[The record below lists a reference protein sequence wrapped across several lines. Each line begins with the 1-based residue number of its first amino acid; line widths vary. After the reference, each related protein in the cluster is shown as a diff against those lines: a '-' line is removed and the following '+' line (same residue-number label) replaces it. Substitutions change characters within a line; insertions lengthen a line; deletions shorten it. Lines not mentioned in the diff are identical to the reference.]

1 MENVMLKDKTVAW
14 PRMKTNIFR
23 VVIVALVSSMP
34 LTLLAETHDSV
45 PCSVKLKFEEDQT
58 GALAVYTLSMQVK
71 NPTMRAIETV
81 SALMYD
87 LNGASMGNTDA
98 ACRHNETLLNG
109 GDTGECSK
117 VLQIVN
123 SKLMEKLGNEM
134 WTAIVSQMTVS
145 CRRPRPLGGTSYE
158 YCDLSLNINFEGC
171 RMSPTFVERVVG

>member
-14 PRMKTNIFR
+14 PRLKMNIFR
-23 VVIVALVSSMP
+23 VLIVALVSSMP
-34 LTLLAETHDSV
+34 LTLLAETHESV

-87 LNGASMGNTDA
+87 LNEASMGNTDA

-134 WTAIVSQMTVS
+134 WTAIVNDQMAKFDRISS
-145 CRRPRPLGGTSYE
+145 CK
-158 YCDLSLNINFEGC
+158 I
-171 RMSPTFVERVVG
+171 VGFRYVQ